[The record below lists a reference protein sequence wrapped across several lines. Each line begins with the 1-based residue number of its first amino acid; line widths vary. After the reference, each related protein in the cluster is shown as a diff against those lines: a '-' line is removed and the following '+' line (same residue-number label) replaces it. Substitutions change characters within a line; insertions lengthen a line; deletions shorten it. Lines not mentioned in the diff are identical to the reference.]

1 MTNKLDL
8 NVQFHNGKWWTVTWT
23 DDTRYDKHTKQ
34 HTSKK
39 KAIEYGERLQN
50 DEVVDNLCVYSKD
63 GKFES
68 QSSVLFI
75 RPSNKER
82 LSK

>member
-1 MTNKLDL
+1 MNNKFDL

-23 DDTRYDKHTKQ
+23 DDTRVDKHTKK

-39 KAIEYGERLQN
+39 KAIEYGENLQN
-50 DEVVDNLCVYSKD
+50 KEIVDNLCVYKKD

-82 LSK
+82 LNK

>member
-1 MTNKLDL
+1 MENKFDL
-8 NVQFHNGKWWTVTWT
+8 NVQFHNGKWWTVTCT
-23 DDTRYDKHTKQ
+23 NDTSINKHTRKF
-34 HTSKK
+34 TSKK
-39 KAIEYGERLQN
+39 KAIEYAEKLQN
-50 DEVVDNLCVYSKD
+50 KEIVDNLCVYKKD

-82 LSK
+82 LNK

>member
-1 MTNKLDL
+1 MTNKFDL

-23 DDTRYDKHTKQ
+23 DDTRVDKHTKQ

-50 DEVVDNLCVYSKD
+50 DEVVDNLCVYTKD
-63 GKFES
+63 DKFES